1 MKSLTL
7 MTLMAAMLVSTVL
20 PVAMSAQAQD
30 LGEPLPAHFATLQQ
44 KLDGVGKA
52 QVPQVFL
59 GTASVAPGR
68 GFPWV
73 VSIGIKGVSPELGH
87 FCGGV
92 IVDPTWVLTGAHC
105 VSKTIGGGEKMTV
118 SDEDVGKIQVLAGT
132 NVLFRGGKTV
142 TVKKIILHPE
152 ARITAGK
159 VAENDFALLQ
169 LSEPVPQAPARIATV
184 SQANDLL
191 RDGERIRTFGW
202 GTASLAPNSPLSNN
216 LLYAFTTV
224 VGHTKCNEPAI
235 FNGAVKDSMFCAG
248 VGTSYACQ
256 GDSGGPAVGYFDG
269 QPFLLGLVSWGYGC
283 GSKYP
288 TVYGNVVKNAG
299 WVYETIVRSR

>member
-1 MKSLTL
+1 MRYSKLLTL
-7 MTLMAAMLVSTVL
+7 VAGLLVSVDLSVTRT
-20 PVAMSAQAQD
+20 AQAQN
-30 LGEPLPAHFATLQQ
+30 LVGRVPGHFATLQQ

-59 GTASVAPGR
+59 GTASVAPNR

-92 IVDPTWVLTGAHC
+92 VVDPTWVLTGAHC
-105 VSKTIGGGEKMTV
+105 VSKTSGDGEKLIV
-118 SDEDVGKIQVLAGT
+118 SEENVGKVQILVGT
-132 NVLFRGGKTV
+132 NVLFRGGKPV

-169 LSEPVPQAPARIATV
+169 LSEPVSQAPARIATV

-235 FNGAVKDSMFCAG
+235 FSGAVKDSMFCAG

-283 GSKYP
+283 GSQYP
-288 TVYGNVVKNAG
+288 TVYGNVVKATG
-299 WVYETIVRSR
+299 WIYETIVRTR